1 MSAEVTEATARQN
14 LAKVDHVIVLMME
27 NRSFDHVLG
36 YLKLDGV
43 RPAVDGLEADM
54 GNEDADG
61 TFHRVRPLGR
71 RKIDL
76 KVLDPGHGPT
86 DVREQIAGGTMGG
99 FLTNYVKA
107 FERNSE
113 ENPPPAGFRFDPTL
127 VLSYLRAEDV
137 PVYDYLARSF
147 KVCDRWFSSVPGP
160 TWPNRLYAAT
170 GQSGGT
176 TANRRPPIY
185 DLGTFV
191 RKLDADDVSWRWYSH
206 DPGTLRGIDGRYR
219 LGHDDEFAYFS
230 RKTLFERQ
238 TFLDDAR
245 EGQLPAVSWIDPN
258 FVDFRLFGPPGSNDD
273 HPPSPMMAGQELVLT
288 LLEAVMRSPAWKKS
302 LLVITY
308 DEHGGFYDH
317 VDPRQFTVAD
327 DRPLMRRYG
336 VRVPALVV
344 SPYVERGV
352 SHVVYDHTSIL
363 KTILLRFCKRPD
375 TAVRSMGARV
385 AAANHLGSLLT
396 RAASRPRGRASNQQ
410 LAALVEKV
418 AAWRRATYRTTTLG
432 EAAPPAVPEAGPE
445 LTDLQEEVVG
455 MARRLRAG
463 GLQPGEP

>member
-1 MSAEVTEATARQN
+1 MSPEVSEEAARRN
-14 LAKVDHVIVLMME
+14 LAKINHVVVLMME

-36 YLKLDGV
+36 YLKVDGV
-43 RPAVDGLEADM
+43 RPGVDGLEAGM

-71 RKIDL
+71 RKIDV
-76 KVLDPGHGPT
+76 KALDPGHGPA

-99 FLTNYVKA
+99 FLTNYVKV
-107 FERNSE
+107 FEGRSE
-113 ENPPPAGFRFDPTL
+113 ENPLPPGRTFDPTL
-127 VLSYLRAEDV
+127 VLSYLRAADV

-185 DLGTFV
+185 DLGSFL

-206 DPGTLRGIDGRYR
+206 DPGTLRAIDGRYR
-219 LGHDDEFAYFS
+219 LEHDGEFAYFS
-230 RKTLFERQ
+230 RETLFERQ

-245 EGQLPAVSWIDPN
+245 EDKLPAVSWIDPN

-288 LLEAVMRSPAWKKS
+288 LLDAVMRSPAWKKS

-317 VDPRQFTVAD
+317 VDPGQFTAAN
-327 DRPLMRRYG
+327 DRPAMRRYG

-352 SHVVYDHTSIL
+352 SHVVYDHTSII

-375 TAVRSMGARV
+375 TAVRSLGARV

-410 LAALVEKV
+410 LAALVEQV
-418 AAWRRATYRTTTLG
+418 AAWRRATYRRTTLG
-432 EAAPPAVPEAGPE
+432 EDAPEPAPEAAPE

-455 MARRLRAG
+455 MAKRLRTA

>member
-1 MSAEVTEATARQN
+1 MSPEVTEAAARQN
-14 LAKVDHVIVLMME
+14 LAKIDHVIVLMME

-43 RPAVDGLEADM
+43 RPSVDGLEAGM
-54 GNEDADG
+54 GNEDAAG

-76 KVLDPGHGPT
+76 KVLDPGHGPD
-86 DVREQIAGGTMGG
+86 DVREQIAGGTMAG
-99 FLTNYVKA
+99 FLKNYVKA
-107 FERNSE
+107 FQRSSE
-113 ENPPPAGFRFDPTL
+113 DNPPPPGFEFDPTL
-127 VLSYLRAEDV
+127 VLSYLRADDV

-185 DLGTFV
+185 DLATFV
-191 RKLDADDVSWRWYSH
+191 RKLDADDVSWRWFSH
-206 DPGTLRGIDGRYR
+206 DPGTLRGIDSRYR
-219 LGHDDEFAYFS
+219 LGHDDEFAYFA

-245 EGQLPAVSWIDPN
+245 EGKLPAVSWIDPN

-302 LLVITY
+302 VLVITP
-308 DEHGGFYDH
+308 DAPGGFYDP
-317 VDPRQFTVAD
+317 VDPRQFRAAD

-352 SHVVYDHTSIL
+352 SHVVYDHTSII

-375 TAVRSMGARV
+375 TAARSMGARV

-410 LAALVEKV
+410 LAALVEQV

-432 EAAPPAVPEAGPE
+432 EAAPAAVPEAGPE
-445 LTDLQEEVVG
+445 LTDLQEEVVA

>member
-1 MSAEVTEATARQN
+1 MTPVADTDAQN
-14 LAKVDHVIVLMME
+14 LSKIDHVIVLMME
-27 NRSFDHVLG
+27 NRSFDHMLG
-36 YLKLDGV
+36 YLKLDGTL
-43 RPAVDGLEADM
+43 PDVDGLEADM
-54 GNEDADG
+54 GNADASG
-61 TFHRVRPLGR
+61 KFHKVRPLGR
-71 RKIDL
+71 RKIHL
-76 KVLDPGHGPT
+76 KALDPGHGPG
-86 DVREQIAGGTMGG
+86 DVREQIAGGMAG

-107 FERNSE
+107 FERNAK
-113 ENPPPAGFRFDPTL
+113 ENPPPSAFKFDPTL
-127 VLSYLRAEDV
+127 VLAYLRADDV

-147 KVCDRWFSSVPGP
+147 QVCDRWFSSVPGP

-170 GQSGGT
+170 GESDGT

-185 DLGTFV
+185 DLDAFV
-191 RKLDADDVSWRWYSH
+191 RKLDAEDVSWCWYSH

-219 LGHDDEFAYFS
+219 IEHDDEFAYFD

-245 EGQLPAVSWIDPN
+245 EGTLPAVSWIDPN

-273 HPPSPMMAGQELVLT
+273 HPPSPPMAGQELVLS
-288 LLEAVMRSPAWKKS
+288 LLTAVMRSPQWKKS

-317 VDPRQFTVAD
+317 VDPREFTPAD
-327 DRPLMRRYG
+327 DRPAMRRYG

-352 SHVVYDHTSIL
+352 SHVVYDHTSII
-363 KTILLRFCKRPD
+363 KTILTRFCSRPE
-375 TAVRSMGARV
+375 AAARSMGARV

-396 RAASRPRGRASNQQ
+396 RPANRPRGRASNQQ
-410 LAALVEKV
+410 LSALTERI
-418 AAWRRATYRTTTLG
+418 AAWRRETYRATTLG
-432 EAAPPAVPEAGPE
+432 EAAPAAAEEAPAA
-445 LTDLQEEVVG
+445 LTDLQREVLAV
-455 MARRLRAG
+455 AKRLRSA